1 MAKKAIIIILA
12 VGIAAAAT
20 YLFWQYRAEQTA
32 NQQAV
37 QAERDALQRKAQ
49 DLEKK
54 LGQLERAAEAL
65 APPAIDAKKMSE
77 AFGEAPA
84 ESAAEPREPG
94 PPGTRIANLFS
105 YLDQKGYFQN
115 RGINLNADAYF
126 RQLIE
131 RLKESRPVISGETQ
145 DLYALLKN
153 ITYFFRILGKNSV
166 LALKDILQAEDEI
179 LEPTAGLLF
188 EWINPWNAEPDP
200 GRPVV
205 EPAMAYD
212 YAAFFLQTIAG
223 QSYLYRRT
231 SKIRCLVTYYSIL
244 VLDKANDDNL
254 NRYGIDLRPHIDN
267 LTREIESHRQL
278 ANAGQYLARLS
289 ALREK
294 ERR

>member
-1 MAKKAIIIILA
+1 MVKKAIIIVLA
-12 VGIAAAAT
+12 IGIAAAAT

-32 NQQAV
+32 SRQAV

-54 LGQLERAAEAL
+54 LSQLERGAAEL
-65 APPAIDAKKMSE
+65 APPPFDTKKMSA
-77 AFGEAPA
+77 AFGETPA
-84 ESAAEPREPG
+84 ETQAEPGEPEQ
-94 PPGTRIANLFS
+94 PGMRITNFFS
-105 YLDQKGYFQN
+105 YLDQKGYLKN
-115 RGINLNADAYF
+115 RGIDMQASAYF
-126 RQLIE
+126 RLLVG

-145 DLYALLKN
+145 DLYMLLKN
-153 ITYFFRILGKNSV
+153 ITYFFRILGKDSV
-166 LALKDILQAEDEI
+166 LAIKDIMQGEDEI
-179 LEPTAGLLF
+179 VEPTAELLF
-188 EWINPWNAEPDP
+188 AWINPWNATPDP
-200 GRPVV
+200 ERPVV
-205 EPAMAYD
+205 EPTMAYD

-254 NRYGIDLRPHIDN
+254 NRYGIDIRPHIDN
-267 LTREIESHRQL
+267 LTREIQSHRQL

-289 ALREK
+289 ALKEK